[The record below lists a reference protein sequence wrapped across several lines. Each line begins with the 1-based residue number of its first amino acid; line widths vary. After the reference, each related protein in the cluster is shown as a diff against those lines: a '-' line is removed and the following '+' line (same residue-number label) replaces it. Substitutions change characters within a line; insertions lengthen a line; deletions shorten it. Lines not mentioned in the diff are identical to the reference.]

1 MAQYTWSTPTQI
13 KNCLDPSLAQDAA
26 TKNYV
31 DTTVS
36 QGGTY
41 GNANVAGY
49 LPTYTG
55 NLISLTGN
63 VITTANVSGSYL
75 LGNIAVA
82 TGFPSITSN
91 ITTVANISA
100 SYVLGNGAFLTG
112 ISGYA
117 NANVANYIPTYTGN
131 IANVLMVNSRENVTI
146 VGANTTVTF
155 DVLTSAIQF
164 QTAAAT
170 GATTVNFR
178 GNSTTTLNTMLAVG
192 QSVTVTYVMTTG
204 ATGYVVSTVQVD
216 GTTQTVKYPGGVS
229 PTPIAS
235 ATNSFTYTIIKTAAT
250 PTYTVLGTQT
260 GYA

>member
-1 MAQYTWSTPTQI
+1 MAQFTWATPTQI

-31 DTTVS
+31 DTTIG

-41 GNANVAGY
+41 GNANVAVY
-49 LPTYTG
+49 L
-55 NLISLTGN
+55 
-63 VITTANVSGSYL
+63 
-75 LGNIAVA
+75 
-82 TGFPSITSN
+82 
-91 ITTVANISA
+91 
-100 SYVLGNGAFLTG
+100 
-112 ISGYA
+112 
-117 NANVANYIPTYTGN
+117 PTYTGN
-131 IANVLMVNSRENVTI
+131 IANVLMVTSRENVTL

-164 QTAAAT
+164 QTANAT
-170 GATTVNFR
+170 AATTVNFR

-192 QSVTVTYVMTTG
+192 QSVTVTYVMNTG

-216 GTTQTVKYPGGVS
+216 GTTQTVKYPNGV
-229 PTPIAS
+229 PPAAIAS